1 MRILPAFEEHPISK
15 TLFLLEKNTELKM
28 ELPDLGKQCEV
39 PSCKEL
45 DFLPIQCK
53 FCDKIFCKKC
63 ASLVAHNCP
72 SQSLNTLEDLP
83 PKNVSK
89 IAQENVKEVSKCSFC
104 NIKDVAVTCPR

>member
-1 MRILPAFEEHPISK
+1 
-15 TLFLLEKNTELKM
+15 M

-39 PSCKEL
+39 PSCNEL

-53 FCDKIFCKKC
+53 FCDKTFCKKC

-72 SQSLNTLEDLP
+72 SQSLNNLEYLA
-83 PKNVSK
+83 PKNLTK
-89 IAQENVKEVSKCSFC
+89 IGQETVKEVSKCSFC